1 MKNYIK
7 PAIAFQTLEMSA
19 SVSSGCAHRAEN
31 QEFIC
36 PAKLPGQDFTVFIED
51 GRCDTYMPG
60 MENVIC
66 YHVPQADM
74 NVFES

>member
-7 PAIAFQTLEMSA
+7 PAISFQTLEMSA
-19 SVSSGCAHRAEN
+19 SVSSGCAYNSTSAEF
-31 QEFIC
+31 QC
-36 PAKLPGQDFTVFIED
+36 PAKLPGQDFTVFVED

-60 MENVIC
+60 IEDVIC
-66 YHVPQADM
+66 YHVPQADI